1 MTSADEK
8 IAQAIK
14 DNGCPLTLAEL
25 EVETGLRLSAIQN
38 GLKSLKE
45 QRRLQTI
52 RDGHTYLYR
61 VTA

>member
-8 IAQAIK
+8 IAKAII
-14 DNGCPLTLAEL
+14 DNGCPLTEAEI
-25 EVETGLRLSAIQN
+25 EVETGLRPPAIRN
-38 GLKSLKE
+38 GLKELFR
-45 QRRLQTI
+45 QNRLEKI